1 MARATSVAFL
11 TYEVP
16 DLAKAEAFYLDF
28 GLLQA
33 GNDGQT
39 LYMRAA
45 TTVPFVLVF
54 RLAARPRVSGAAFEV
69 ATREELDALA
79 TLDGSGPVEAL
90 DGPGGGLRVE
100 MHTPDDFSISA
111 VWGRESARR
120 VDARPPHDFNAGSRK
135 QRIGRNLR
143 IAPGPEAALRLGHFV
158 LHVSDQAQTARW
170 FADRF
175 EMVPSDYLCVP
186 GDPEK
191 IIGSFLRLNCA
202 DKYVDHHSLL
212 VVSSPNLGVHHC
224 AYEVQDLDA
233 VMASHDYL
241 MERGYRL
248 DVGVG
253 RHLLGSQIFD
263 YWIDPHGFRVEHYT
277 DGDVVDDTHVPSRFV
292 GTADQTTQWGA
303 RPSVDFFD

>member
-1 MARATSVAFL
+1 MSRATSLAFVNC
-11 TYEVP
+11 EVP
-16 DLAKAEAFYLDF
+16 DLGSTEAFYRDF
-28 GLLQA
+28 GLSSA

-39 LYMRAA
+39 LYLRAA
-45 TTVPFVLVF
+45 GPVPYVHVF
-54 RLAARPRVSGAAFEV
+54 RRAAKSRFVGAGFEV
-69 ATREELDALA
+69 STRAELETLA

-100 MHTPDDFSISA
+100 MRTPDNFSISA
-111 VWGRESARR
+111 VWGREHVPLVSAR
-120 VDARPPHDFNAGSRK
+120 APHDFNAGSRK
-135 QRIGRNLR
+135 QRLGRNLR

-158 LHVSDQAQTARW
+158 LHVTDQAETARW
-170 FADRF
+170 FGERF
-175 EMVPSDYLCVP
+175 GMVPSDYLCVP

-191 IIGSFLRLNCA
+191 IVGSFLRLKCA
-202 DKYVDHHSLL
+202 GQHVDHHSLL

-241 MERGYRL
+241 VQRGYRL

-277 DGDVVDDTHVPSRFV
+277 DGDMVDDMHVPSRFA

-303 RPSVDFFD
+303 RPSPDFFD